1 MKIHFT
7 KLPTTGGKIQV
18 SLDGG
23 QTFTDYNVE
32 DIRSKGI
39 SLDEKQE
46 FNLIQIK
53 SSSEV
58 LTNLDVVKN
67 ISVGPG
73 ANSDDGGFVVDRTI
87 ETFPECVVGIV
98 IPTGMKRLSAQ
109 MDSIDVT
116 VN

>member
-32 DIRSKGI
+32 DIRSDGI

-53 SSSEV
+53 SSSDV

-67 ISVGPG
+67 ISVGG
-73 ANSDDGGFVVDRTI
+73 GDNSDDGGFFVDRNI

-109 MDSIDVT
+109 IDTST